1 MASFA
6 QCCMTVIFLMVERDI
21 TLRAIRDVTQEEPV
35 SSVIQGIIDGVGAVL
50 CRGLDFAMVATHP
63 KIDTAVTNLYG
74 RSHVLTSRS
83 PRGSQ
88 CIEQQA
94 EQFSVQ
100 DLEDKGYFWV
110 LSLTSPIQRGIS
122 TIANA
127 FTYQLFAM
135 AEQQLSQVVDLNAN
149 DAPEQ
154 LTDSGLWSAK
164 QQQQQQPPPK
174 ESQEW
179 HRYHE
184 NVTFNNPSD
193 IELPPSPASSS
204 PNDQDHDMTSV
215 RVPEFSAG
223 GNGDDGSKDIPPAE
237 MAYPSPVSDQSM
249 KESADRLPMDQ
260 DFGIGSSIVEEKRE
274 PSASWTEKNER
285 IITRPFEYLMGKPGK
300 SFRRQLLVAL
310 NVWTDVDESSLGI
323 INRVVEMLHNAS
335 LLIDDIQD
343 SSRLR
348 RGGPAAHLVFG
359 TAQTIN
365 AANYV
370 YYLAQGELIGL
381 KNWSAAIQIY
391 SEELL
396 NLHRGQ
402 GLDLYWRDTL
412 TVPTEE
418 EYMQMINFKT
428 GGLFRLAARLLQS
441 ASSKPYDLV
450 PLVESVGLVFQIRD
464 DYQNLCSEHMASAKG
479 YCDDLT
485 EGKFSFPVVHSIRN
499 SPDGNNE
506 LLNILK
512 QRTDDVRLK
521 AQAVWY
527 MQTETDSFEYT
538 KGKLRDLLATARNRL
553 AVVGP
558 TNMAFEQIM
567 GKLSS
572 Y

>member
-1 MASFA
+1 
-6 QCCMTVIFLMVERDI
+6 
-21 TLRAIRDVTQEEPV
+21 
-35 SSVIQGIIDGVGAVL
+35 
-50 CRGLDFAMVATHP
+50 
-63 KIDTAVTNLYG
+63 
-74 RSHVLTSRS
+74 
-83 PRGSQ
+83 
-88 CIEQQA
+88 
-94 EQFSVQ
+94 
-100 DLEDKGYFWV
+100 
-110 LSLTSPIQRGIS
+110 
-122 TIANA
+122 
-127 FTYQLFAM
+127 M

-215 RVPEFSAG
+215 RVPEFSVG

-343 SSRLR
+343 SSRL
-348 RGGPAAHLVFG
+348 P
-359 TAQTIN
+359 
-365 AANYV
+365 NYV

-464 DYQNLCSEHMASAKG
+464 DYQNLCSEH
-479 YCDDLT
+479 
-485 EGKFSFPVVHSIRN
+485 V

-538 KGKLRDLLATARNRL
+538 KGKLRDLLAIARNRL

>member
-1 MASFA
+1 M
-6 QCCMTVIFLMVERDI
+6 
-21 TLRAIRDVTQEEPV
+21 
-35 SSVIQGIIDGVGAVL
+35 
-50 CRGLDFAMVATHP
+50 
-63 KIDTAVTNLYG
+63 
-74 RSHVLTSRS
+74 
-83 PRGSQ
+83 
-88 CIEQQA
+88 
-94 EQFSVQ
+94 
-100 DLEDKGYFWV
+100 DL
-110 LSLTSPIQRGIS
+110 
-122 TIANA
+122 
-127 FTYQLFAM
+127 
-135 AEQQLSQVVDLNAN
+135 VV
-149 DAPEQ
+149 DAPER

-164 QQQQQQPPPK
+164 QQPEEPQD
-174 ESQEW
+174 W
-179 HRYHE
+179 NRYHE
-184 NVTFNNPSD
+184 SVKFNNPSD
-193 IELPPSPASSS
+193 IELPPSPALSSTPIDDDDDLVSVRIPEISADGDNGHGSSS
-204 PNDQDHDMTSV
+204 ILP
-215 RVPEFSAG
+215 PE
-223 GNGDDGSKDIPPAE
+223 E

-260 DFGIGSSIVEEKRE
+260 DFGLESGVMEKQRE
-274 PSASWTEKNER
+274 PGASWTEKDER
-285 IITRPFEYLMGKPGK
+285 IITRPFEYLMAKPGK
-300 SFRRQLLVAL
+300 SFRRQLLLAL

-335 LLIDDIQD
+335 LLCDQIDDIQD
-343 SSRLR
+343 NSRLR

-370 YYLAQGELIGL
+370 YYLAQGELTGL
-381 KNWSAAIQIY
+381 KNSSAAIQIF
-391 SEELL
+391 SEEML

-402 GLDLYWRDTL
+402 GLDLFWRDTL
-412 TVPTEE
+412 TVPSEE
-418 EYMQMINFKT
+418 EYMQMISFKT

-441 ASSKPYDLV
+441 ASSKPFDLI
-450 PLVESVGLVFQIRD
+450 PLVESVGLIFQIRD
-464 DYQNLCSEHMASAKG
+464 DYQNLCSEHMASTKG

-512 QRTDDVRLK
+512 QRTEDVRLK

-538 KGKLRDLLATARNRL
+538 KGKLRELLAIARSRL

-558 TNMAFEQIM
+558 SNTAFEQIM